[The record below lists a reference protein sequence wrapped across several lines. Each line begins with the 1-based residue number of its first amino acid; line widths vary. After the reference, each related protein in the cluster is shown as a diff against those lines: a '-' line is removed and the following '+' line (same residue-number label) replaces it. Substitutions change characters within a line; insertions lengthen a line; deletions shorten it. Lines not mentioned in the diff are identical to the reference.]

1 VHGREQNAA
10 LSVSVRQVKHPMETR
25 LQSDQQ
31 RAVER
36 RIEQVYE
43 LPSMPDLGR
52 RFLKLRE
59 DSSAGA
65 PQLARVIQLDP
76 SLAAQVIRYAS
87 SSCHGYPGRVS
98 SVQDAIGRVLGYDIV
113 LNLALG
119 LAAGRSFRIPDEG
132 PLGLSRFWEH
142 AVLSAVLVHRLG
154 ASLPREVRPDPG
166 FSYLCGLLHDFGIL
180 LLGHL
185 FPPEFQLLNR
195 FAAAN
200 PQRTLPELECQL
212 LGMGGAKELLAMGHA
227 RIGAWLMQAWK
238 MPESVAVALLEH
250 HNADYRGEHEVIVH
264 LVQLS
269 DFLQRY
275 QIKLPEPEAL
285 PESNLGVLALAPER
299 ALAVTSSVWEAREQL
314 AELSKLAIS
323 LS

>member
-1 VHGREQNAA
+1 MATILE
-10 LSVSVRQVKHPMETR
+10 
-25 LQSDQQ
+25 SDRQ

-36 RIEQVYE
+36 RIERVYE

-52 RFLKLRE
+52 RILKLKNG
-59 DSSAGA
+59 SNAGV
-65 PQLARVIQLDP
+65 PQLARIIQLDP

-87 SSCHGYPGRVS
+87 SSYYGCDGRVA
-98 SVQDAIGRVLGYDIV
+98 SVEDAIGRVLGYDLV

-142 AVLSAVLVHRLG
+142 AVLSAVLVHELG
-154 ASLPREVRPDPG
+154 ASLPRRIRPEPG
-166 FSYLCGLLHDFGIL
+166 LSYLCGLLHDFGVL

-212 LGMGGAKELLAMGHA
+212 LGMGGAKELLSMGHA

-238 MPESVAVALLEH
+238 MPESVAVTLLEH
-250 HNADYRGEHEVIVH
+250 HNPDYRGAHEVSVH

-275 QIKLPEPEAL
+275 QPDLPEPDAL
-285 PESNLGVLALAPER
+285 PAASLAVLALAPER
-299 ALAVTSSVWEAREQL
+299 ALEVTTAAWEAREQL
-314 AELSKLAIS
+314 ARLSRLAIS
-323 LS
+323 VS